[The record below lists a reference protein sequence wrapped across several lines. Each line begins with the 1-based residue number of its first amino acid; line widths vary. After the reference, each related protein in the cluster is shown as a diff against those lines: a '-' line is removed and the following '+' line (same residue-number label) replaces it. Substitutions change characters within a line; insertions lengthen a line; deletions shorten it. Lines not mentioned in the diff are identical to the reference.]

1 MVVVQ
6 GARVVAIGVA
16 AGLAASLLSTRA
28 LGGLLYGVAPVD
40 AATYASMSAFMLAVG
55 LLASYVPARRASSVD
70 PMESLR
76 SD

>member
-1 MVVVQ
+1 MVVAQ
-6 GARVVAIGVA
+6 GTTVVLLGVVIGVVVALVT
-16 AGLAASLLSTRA
+16 TRA
-28 LGGLLYGVAPVD
+28 LGSLLFGVPAMD
-40 AATYASMSAFMLAVG
+40 LATFVAMSACMIAVG